1 MIKGESE
8 SEFKASW
15 EKHRRPS
22 CSLVLEGSCLEG
34 SLLVAIRKMVLCLD
48 QEGNKLPYEVHP
60 PQTETKWL
68 KLCLVGQLKSM
79 YNVDLVRQALRSEE
93 YSCQLCEWS
102 GFYVLIHFD
111 SGKGLEDF
119 WKAKDSLLKS
129 WFADLDQLHTF
140 EQKKKQ
146 KVWITISSVPFSVWF
161 DSFFKNL
168 ASLWGEV
175 LKIDEETVAKTRFDV
190 AHVLVGVS
198 LTSDIPSSISIFVNG
213 KISHIRV
220 VVSEYEDERA
230 WIVDESST
238 NSIEDESGRYSDDS
252 QDEFNEEHLCD
263 NNERN
268 PQPFA
273 EIPSPRGESNNV
285 DVNSLSELG
294 SDYANN
300 ANRVQIQTQ
309 NLYQPN
315 ISLGLPI
322 DGVLLDVP
330 VNQVQ
335 ELSRNSSNHSDS
347 VAPIFDRGSGL
358 FTVKPKLLKKS
369 RGENFI
375 AYRSKFD
382 RFQNWVV
389 NSIPHGRTKG
399 GFSSGKRQNRNLFL
413 MENSSSLHSL
423 GMLNSSPIISISGQ
437 KDSETDNQIEA
448 RNSVEVCS
456 TLGLRTA
463 SDNFVAKRF
472 SEITRENERST

>member
-34 SLLVAIRKMVLCLD
+34 SLLVAIRKMVVSPSD
-48 QEGNKLPYEVHP
+48 VAWEPRYSDWTEANKTVSEGNNRRMDGFSIKVYHE
-60 PQTETKWL
+60 
-68 KLCLVGQLKSM
+68 
-79 YNVDLVRQALRSEE
+79 RSEKE
-93 YSCQLCEWS
+93 NPPNVC
-102 GFYVLIHFD
+102 VLSTLERPSKVLDSFRD
-111 SGKGLEDF
+111 GRSFREVLSGKPD
-119 WKAKDSLLKS
+119 
-129 WFADLDQLHTF
+129 
-140 EQKKKQ
+140 
-146 KVWITISSVPFSVWF
+146 
-161 DSFFKNL
+161 
-168 ASLWGEV
+168 
-175 LKIDEETVAKTRFDV
+175 RR
-190 AHVLVGVS
+190 VS